1 VEDKTLKTR
10 QKGINILR
18 KSQYAAVWLS
28 RKRYRDRGSR
38 GRKVIVIAQRSRNS
52 AVRKDQKSRWG
63 TRILQE
69 IPRCQCIRVIR
80 CPVQA
85 IEPRAVRQFS
95 VSKEITEKAIWK

>member
-38 GRKVIVIAQRSRNS
+38 GRKVIVIAQRSRYRT
-52 AVRKDQKSRWG
+52 VMDKDQKTRRG
-63 TRILQE
+63 NRILQE
-69 IPRCQCIRVIR
+69 IPRCQRIRVIR

-85 IEPRAVRQFS
+85 IKPRAVRQFS
-95 VSKEITEKAIWK
+95 VSKEITEKVK